1 MARSQRATSRVGDQP
16 LTLDRLAIKSSNSK
30 PLKHL
35 IGMEMHVR
43 KPPRLLSRRRTWRI
57 TRIARLKAPAAL
69 QHHPKMLDSAPT
81 ELVISSPLGSL
92 DNISSHKIAASFCEI
107 MMG

>member
-1 MARSQRATSRVGDQP
+1 MARSQQATSRGGDQP
-16 LTLDRLAIKSSNSK
+16 LALDRLAIKSSNRK

-57 TRIARLKAPAAL
+57 TRIARLKPLPHYSTTLKCLIQLLRNWLPRARLAAWIIFRL
-69 QHHPKMLDSAPT
+69 IKLRR
-81 ELVISSPLGSL
+81 
-92 DNISSHKIAASFCEI
+92 ASVKY
-107 MMG
+107 